1 METDDTTII
10 QIGIRWNIVII
21 YLDTICEEVT
31 WVILAKEQINRYL
44 RHIIMPEISGP
55 GQKKL
60 LESSVFIYGE
70 SVSAAAPAIYYL
82 AASGIGSIHCQFAD
96 TAGFDKLAARIRDL
110 NGDVSIS
117 LADGLDS
124 GLRIFLGG
132 PEFIKKSKL
141 AFAHFLPS
149 ILALYYGWLGGIQVF
164 KAEDNLKVFLAK
176 LPDLQ
181 PTANDAYPD
190 TRRTAEVFSTCFLGA
205 LCALEAIKL
214 ILDIGET
221 ADEFLS
227 CNLLSMEFSKVGQA
241 ELEQTLTGLAA
252 VQATATLSFDLTAS
266 KVLIVGTGGLGSPAA
281 YALALA
287 GIGTIGLVDYDTV
300 EISNLNR
307 QILHSGSRIGM
318 PKVESAAL
326 FLHDINP
333 QLIIDTYHT
342 ALSKENIY
350 SILENYDVVI
360 AAVDNFPAR
369 FLLNDACFFTKK
381 PMLDAGVLR
390 FDGTCMSI
398 ITPQSHCYRCTL
410 PDIPSGG
417 STPTCAESGVLG
429 PLPGIMGF
437 LQAAEATKLL
447 SGQGNTL
454 HDRVLFLDGMFSHFG
469 TIQLRKQSSCRLC
482 GTNPAI
488 HELQEYKF
496 VCSDEE
502 DTHQE

>member
-1 METDDTTII
+1 M
-10 QIGIRWNIVII
+10 
-21 YLDTICEEVT
+21 
-31 WVILAKEQINRYL
+31 ILAKEQINRYL

-96 TAGFDKLAARIRDL
+96 AAGFDKLATRIRDL
-110 NGDVSIS
+110 NGDVSIG
-117 LADGLDS
+117 LADRQDS
-124 GLRIFLGG
+124 GLRILLGG
-132 PEFIKKSKL
+132 PEFIKRSKL
-141 AFAHFLPS
+141 AFEHFLPS
-149 ILALYYGWLGGIQVF
+149 ILALYCSWQGGIQVF
-164 KAEDNLKVFLAK
+164 KAEDNLNLFLGN
-176 LPDLQ
+176 LTDVQ
-181 PTANDAYPD
+181 PPSGVTYPD
-190 TRRTAEVFSTCFLGA
+190 EKTGKVFSTCFLGA
-205 LCALEAIKL
+205 LCAMEAIKL

-221 ADEFLS
+221 AGDFLY
-227 CNLLSMEFSKVGQA
+227 CNLLSMEFAKVGLA
-241 ELEQTLTGLAA
+241 EVEQTLTRLYSKQITAA
-252 VQATATLSFDLTAS
+252 TNFDIKDS
-266 KVLIVGTGGLGSPAA
+266 SVLIVGTGGLGSPAA

-287 GIGTIGLVDYDTV
+287 GVGTIGLVDYDAV

-307 QILHSGSRIGM
+307 QILHSESRIGM

-326 FLHDINP
+326 FLQDINP
-333 QLIIDTYHT
+333 QLIINKYHT

-350 SILENYDVVI
+350 SILENYDVII
-360 AAVDNFPAR
+360 AALDNFPDR
-369 FLLNDACFFTKK
+369 FLLNDACYFMKK

-417 STPTCAESGVLG
+417 STPSCAESGVIG

-437 LQAAEATKLL
+437 LQAAEAVKLL
-447 SGQGNTL
+447 SGQGKSL
-454 HDRVLFLDGMFSHFG
+454 HDRVVFLDGMFSHFG
-469 TIQLRKQSSCRLC
+469 TIQLTKQSGCRLC
-482 GTNPAI
+482 GTNPTI

-496 VCSDEE
+496 VCPDEE
-502 DTHQE
+502 NTHQE